1 MDALLAVRCFL
12 LDMDGTFNLED
23 QLLNGSLRFI
33 EVLKA
38 QGKDFIFL
46 TNNSSKNRFEY
57 AKKITRLG
65 LPISEEKIFT
75 SAEATAIFLH
85 RNFPQCKLY
94 VVGTPSLEEEF
105 RSFGLTIDKDDA
117 QVAVL
122 GFDTTMTYEKMWRL
136 CDLVRS
142 GIPYIATHGDF
153 NCPMRNG
160 FMPDAGA
167 MIAFVKASTGRE
179 PDYVIGK
186 PNRFI
191 VDSAAE
197 KLKLTIPEMA
207 MVGDRLYTDI
217 ALGSTSGILTVL
229 VLSGETKIT
238 DLASSSYQPTFIFP
252 DLGALADHLEK
263 FHEG

>member
-1 MDALLAVRCFL
+1 MDDLFSVRCFL

-23 QLLNGSLRFI
+23 QLLNGALRFI
-33 EVLKA
+33 DVIKE

-57 AKKITRLG
+57 AKKITKLG
-65 LPISEEKIFT
+65 LPISEEKVFT

-85 RNFPQCKLY
+85 RNYPQASLF
-94 VVGTPSLEEEF
+94 VVGTPSLENEF
-105 RSFGLTIDKDDA
+105 RSFGLMIDHEHP
-117 QVAVL
+117 QIAVL

-136 CDLVRS
+136 CDLVRA

-197 KLKLTIPEMA
+197 KLGLPISQMA

-229 VLSGETKIT
+229 VLSGETQMT
-238 DLASSSYQPTFIFP
+238 DLATSSHQPNYIFP
-252 DLGALADHLEK
+252 DLGALADRLEK
-263 FHEG
+263 